1 MRRVKLVGLL
11 AMGALLV
18 ATTAPRASDTLPPGN
33 GNPGVINATY
43 AFSFNGGVADDTAAR
58 ASGAGT
64 ISFDGRGDVLAGI
77 IHCQKGTSQYNSAIT
92 GGGYSVNLD
101 GSGYVTISTATSGP
115 NSDDVCG
122 EQHGV
127 DLFLAITTGGK
138 IIHFA
143 TDGSENFWTTGHFVP
158 VNGVMDRD

>member
-64 ISFDGRGDVLAGI
+64 IAFDGRGDVLAGGI
-77 IHCQKGTSQYNSAIT
+77 INCQKGTSEYNSTIT

-101 GSGYVTISTATSGP
+101 GSGYVTISTSSA
-115 NSDDVCG
+115 VCG
-122 EQHGV
+122 EQDGV

-158 VNGVMDRD
+158 FNGVMDRD